1 MVEKRTSFNKLTR
14 LFVLFSVSL
23 VLILSSVNA
32 RAENNKDVILV
43 LDTSMSMIGYGGK
56 NIMPDVK
63 DSINKYVDGLKD
75 GDRVTFI
82 TFDKDVKV
90 FPTVLIDDKNDR
102 DIVKKYIS
110 VTEAKGEWTFTM
122 KMLNQVFS
130 LADKISKENGT
141 SRNLVILIMTDALD
155 DPPPGKRKDKFNLK
169 NIADQ
174 YSGKDWWIY
183 LVNLANLK
191 ESSKLR
197 QAQEKLKGELSKISE
212 NSQIVDGSDP
222 YKAINEKIQPD
233 IAKKERVQF
242 IIFILLALA
251 AVLGCLLVLFLVI
264 KRIKSVKLVGVLE
277 FWNHELLKPEVGVAH
292 LERYNAG
299 MIIVGRVPGCQLK
312 IREYESR
319 IPFTLKA
326 SRING
331 EVKVQLLVPEGLNSH
346 FKNKEAGN
354 TLENGDIFQVENY
367 SFRYLAENL
376 SEDKNL

>member
-1 MVEKRTSFNKLTR
+1 VVEKRTSFNKLTR